1 MNMKNNVKIFL
12 KKHLQLLL
20 RYLSKNIFQIS
31 LILPL
36 LEDLQVLL
44 FIFHV
49 EEGNDLICI
58 GS

>member
-1 MNMKNNVKIFL
+1 MKNNVKIFL

-20 RYLSKNIFQIS
+20 HYLSKNIFQIS